1 MVKVTEKA
9 RYGEKRGFIFIPM
22 DIYSLIHCLLWV
34 LDLICYTRPCCIP
47 NPTFFPVLSSLKTEG
62 GNFTQTWMEAMDKFL
77 PTPPPFVS
85 VLDSQGLEIAKET
98 RKSWIQLESVE
109 FSLFELT

>member
-1 MVKVTEKA
+1 M
-9 RYGEKRGFIFIPM
+9 
-22 DIYSLIHCLLWV
+22 V

-62 GNFTQTWMEAMDKFL
+62 IHSSGNFTQTCMEAMDKFLL